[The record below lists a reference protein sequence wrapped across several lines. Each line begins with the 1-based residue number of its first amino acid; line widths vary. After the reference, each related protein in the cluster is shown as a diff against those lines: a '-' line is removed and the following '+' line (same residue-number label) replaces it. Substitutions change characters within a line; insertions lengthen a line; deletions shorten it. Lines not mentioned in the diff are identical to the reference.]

1 MHMEMEMDMGMGMG
15 MDTAGMDNID
25 LEDDQG

>member
-25 LEDDQG
+25 FEDDQG